1 LNKDSKYNLLNP
13 PLKPITNTLSHK
25 LPPISN
31 QNHENDDDPYEQR
44 GVKGRELRR
53 QRRKLNDQKFSSS
66 LSALDK
72 IQGFTGEDE
81 RVRMAA
87 TIGLDEHYDYFP
99 DDSQSLSRKESE
111 PQTHPLQELQIQL
124 YTDDNSYGNGSMKTL
139 RTPNNMVDFGLD
151 AYPLKEE
158 VTHDENMYINL
169 CIHICIC
176 IMSSITINI
185 LDYHIDVYDLNMCI
199 FCS

>member
-13 PLKPITNTLSHK
+13 PLKPVTNALSHK

-31 QNHENDDDPYEQR
+31 QNQENDNDPYEQR

-66 LSALDK
+66 LSALDN

-99 DDSQSLSRKESE
+99 DDSQSLTPKESE

-124 YTDDNSYGNGSMKTL
+124 YNDDNQYGKGSMKAL
-139 RTPNNMVDFGLD
+139 RTPINTVDFGLD
-151 AYPLKEE
+151 VYPLREE
-158 VTHDENMYINL
+158 VTHDENIHINL
-169 CIHICIC
+169 HISIC
-176 IMSSITINI
+176 IMSSITISI